1 LEWQKAARFCHTY
14 EMLKPHKTLRPLA
27 ASPVYLAAHA
37 INRVICTLPAGTA
50 YFIGIVLITMCTG
63 QLVHHQGSLARAALP
78 YVVHL
83 RWGWHRVERAMERGK
98 VSLDALFERA
108 VTWCLE
114 SLPVEPVRLGRERRT
129 VHAVD
134 SSTVARLR
142 ANKKRSARLGKGYCH
157 RAQRAVQAN
166 LVAVLTTVVL
176 IGGVRVGLVR
186 RTRFGA
192 TCQEAVAQVFTD
204 LPASTEKRLFSVDA
218 GIATIEQ
225 LRVATEQNALV
236 GRLRKNVTLRRAPA
250 PKRPG
255 KRGRPALHG
264 PVLHPG
270 AKRLEGRPDE
280 DTTIRLEDR
289 EVRVRRWRN
298 LHFRETPRT
307 LMDVV
312 RVDDPAHKRPLLIGT
327 TARELPTDEIRAA
340 YGHRW
345 PVETNFYVAQGTC
358 AMEMPRAWSATAV
371 ERRIS
376 LALLAGSLLKAI
388 AAACS
393 PLPMGPWDV
402 KAVASAGRLANHLAL
417 QAGNFVA
424 LALRGLAPRTYRKI
438 TEATE
443 TTELQLPVA
452 A

>member
-1 LEWQKAARFCHTY
+1 
-14 EMLKPHKTLRPLA
+14 MLKPDKTRRPLA

-37 INRVICTLPAGTA
+37 INSVICALPAGTA

-83 RWGWHRVERAMERGK
+83 RWGWHRVERAMERGQ
-98 VSLDALFERA
+98 VSLDTLFERA
-108 VTWCLE
+108 VTWCLA
-114 SLPVEPVRLGRERRT
+114 SLPVEPVRLGSEQRT
-129 VHAVD
+129 VHALD

-142 ANKKRSARLGKGYCH
+142 ANLKRSAQLGKGYCH

-186 RTRFGA
+186 RTRLGA
-192 TCQEAVAQVFTD
+192 TCQEAVANVFAD
-204 LPASTEKRLFSVDA
+204 LPVSTEKRLFSVDA

-225 LRVATEQNALV
+225 FRTATAQDALV
-236 GRLRKNVTLRRAPA
+236 GRLRKNVTLRQAP
-250 PKRPG
+250 PPRHPG
-255 KRGRPALHG
+255 KCGRPTQHG

-270 AKRLEGRPDE
+270 AQRPEGRPDE
-280 DTTIRLEDR
+280 DTTMRVEDR

-298 LHFRETPRT
+298 LHFRQTPQT
-307 LMDVV
+307 LIDVV
-312 RVDDPAHKRPLLIGT
+312 RVDDPAYKRPLLIGT
-327 TARELPTDEIRAA
+327 TARELTTDEIRAA
-340 YGHRW
+340 YRHRW

-358 AMEMPRAWSATAV
+358 AMEMPRAWSAPAV

-388 AAACS
+388 AAACP
-393 PLPMGPWDV
+393 PLPMGPWDLKPV
-402 KAVASAGRLANHLAL
+402 SSAGRLANHLSL
-417 QAGNFVA
+417 QAQHFATLV
-424 LALRGLAPRTYRKI
+424 LHGLTPRTYRKSP
-438 TEATE
+438 TPKE
-443 TTELQLPVA
+443 TAELELPVA

>member
-1 LEWQKAARFCHTY
+1 MY
-14 EMLKPHKTLRPLA
+14 LA
-27 ASPVYLAAHA
+27 ASAVNNLVRA
-37 INRVICTLPAGTA
+37 LPAGTA
-50 YFIGIVLITMCTG
+50 YFIGIVLLTMFTG

-78 YVVHL
+78 YVVQL

-98 VSLDALFERA
+98 VSLDALFDRA
-108 VTWCLE
+108 FTWCLAC
-114 SLPVEPVRLGRERRT
+114 LPVEPVRLGSERRT
-129 VHAVD
+129 VHALD
-134 SSTVARLR
+134 SSTVVRLR
-142 ANKKRSARLGKGYCH
+142 ANKQRSALLGKGYCH

-166 LVAVLTTVVL
+166 LVAALTTVVL

-192 TCQEAVAQVFTD
+192 TCQEAVANIFAD
-204 LPASTEKRLFSVDA
+204 LPESAEKRLFSVDA

-225 LRVATEQNALV
+225 FRAATARDALV
-236 GRLRKNVTLRRAPA
+236 GRLRKNVTLRRAPR

-264 PVLHPG
+264 PVVHPG
-270 AKRLEGRPDE
+270 AKRPEGRPDE
-280 DTTIRLEDR
+280 DTTVRIEDR

-298 LHFRETPRT
+298 LHFREAPRT
-307 LMDVV
+307 LLDVV
-312 RVDDPAHKRPLLIGT
+312 RVDDPAYKRPLLIGT
-327 TARELPTDEIRAA
+327 TARELTTAEIRIA

-376 LALLAGSLLKAI
+376 LALLSGSLLKAI
-388 AAACS
+388 AAACP

-402 KAVASAGRLANHLAL
+402 KAVSSAGRLANHLAL

-424 LALRGLAPRTYRKI
+424 LALQDLAPRTYRKL
-438 TEATE
+438 TNAKE
-443 TTELQLPVA
+443 TTEVQLPLA

>member
-1 LEWQKAARFCHTY
+1 MQ
-14 EMLKPHKTLRPLA
+14 
-27 ASPVYLAAHA
+27 PVYLAASA
-37 INRVICTLPAGTA
+37 VNNLVRALPAGTA
-50 YFIGIVLITMCTG
+50 YFIGIVLITMFTG

-78 YVVHL
+78 YVVYL

-98 VSLDALFERA
+98 VALDALFERA
-108 VTWCLE
+108 LTWCLQ

-129 VHAVD
+129 VHALD

-142 ANKKRSARLGKGYCH
+142 AHKQRCALLGKGYCQ

-166 LVAVLTTVVL
+166 LVAVLTTIVL
-176 IGGVRVGLVR
+176 IGGVRVGVVR
-186 RTRFGA
+186 RTRFGG
-192 TCQEAVAQVFTD
+192 TCQEAVAKVFAA
-204 LPASTEKRLFSVDA
+204 LPESPDKRLFSVDA
-218 GIATIEQ
+218 GIATVAQ
-225 LRVATEQNALV
+225 FRAATERDALV

-270 AKRLEGRPDE
+270 AKRPEGRADE
-280 DTTIRLEDR
+280 DATIRIEDR
-289 EVRVRRWRN
+289 AVRVRRWNN
-298 LHFRETPRT
+298 LHFREAPQTSI
-307 LMDVV
+307 DVV
-312 RVDDPAHKRPLLIGT
+312 RVDDPAYKRPLLIGT
-327 TARELPTDEIRAA
+327 TARELTTDEIRAA
-340 YGHRW
+340 YRHRW

-358 AMEMPRAWSATAV
+358 AMEMPRAWSETAV

-388 AAACS
+388 AATCG

-402 KAVASAGRLANHLAL
+402 KAVASAGRLANHLSLHA
-417 QAGNFVA
+417 QHFAA
-424 LALRGLAPRTYRKI
+424 LALQGLTPRKYRKI
-438 TEATE
+438 NIAKE
-443 TTELQLPVA
+443 TAELQLPLA

>member
-1 LEWQKAARFCHTY
+1 
-14 EMLKPHKTLRPLA
+14 MSKPNNPPLLLT

-37 INRVICTLPAGTA
+37 INTLVRTLPLGTA
-50 YFIGIVLITMCTG
+50 YFIGIVLITMFTG

-78 YVVHL
+78 YVLHL

-98 VSLDALFERA
+98 VSLDALFDQA
-108 VTWCLE
+108 FSWCCA

-129 VHAVD
+129 VHALD
-134 SSTVARLR
+134 SSTIVRLR
-142 ANKKRSARLGKGYCH
+142 AKKERCALLGKGYCQ

-166 LVAVLTTVVL
+166 LVAALTTVVL
-176 IGGVRVGLVR
+176 VGGIRVGVVR

-192 TCQEAVAQVFTD
+192 TCHEAVAQVFAA
-204 LPASTEKRLFSVDA
+204 LPASAEKRLLCVDA
-218 GIATIEQ
+218 GIATIAQ
-225 LRVATEQNALV
+225 FQAATEPDALV

-250 PKRPG
+250 PKHPG
-255 KRGRPALHG
+255 KRGRPARHG

-270 AKRLEGRPDE
+270 AKCPEGRPDE
-280 DTTIRLEDR
+280 DTTIRIEAR
-289 EVRVRRWRN
+289 EVRMRRWRN

-307 LMDVV
+307 LIDVT
-312 RVDDPAHKRPLLIGT
+312 RGDDPAYKRPLLIGT
-327 TARELPTDEIRAA
+327 TARELTTAELRSA
-340 YGHRW
+340 YAHRW
-345 PVETNFYVAQGTC
+345 PIETNFYVAQGTC
-358 AMEMPRAWSATAV
+358 AMEMPRAWSKAGV

-388 AAACS
+388 AAACG

-417 QAGNFVA
+417 HAGNFAA
-424 LALRGLAPRTYRKI
+424 LALYGLAPRTYQKI
-438 TEATE
+438 TDAKE
-443 TTELQLPVA
+443 TTELPLPLA